1 MSEEI
6 QRVIGELVARVQ
18 SLEQRI
24 EENEGWIKRAILTLL
39 GGGAGVCY
47 AYLKSMGFF

>member
-6 QRVIGELVARVQ
+6 QRVIGELGARVHA
-18 SLEQRI
+18 LERRI
-24 EENEGWIKRAILTLL
+24 AENEGWIKRGILALL